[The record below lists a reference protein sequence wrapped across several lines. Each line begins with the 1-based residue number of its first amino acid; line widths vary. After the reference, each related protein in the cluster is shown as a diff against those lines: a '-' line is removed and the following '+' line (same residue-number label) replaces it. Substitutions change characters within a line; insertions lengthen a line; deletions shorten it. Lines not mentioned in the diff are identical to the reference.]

1 MLVYSF
7 LLTTLLL
14 SLRWKNGTVFYIVWI
29 ILDSYNL
36 LNFVFLQSSCRL
48 TTLPRSTLLLPLSLS
63 ALQIT
68 GNLCLSDFP
77 WLRSADVLPFCGSL
91 GMLWAEWAGQDQ
103 FIYHA
108 GYVTGCDWAQ
118 MIIIVAGK
126 AHPVVAF
133 QHRDT
138 HTHTGQSQQ

>member
-1 MLVYSF
+1 MLDPLSLFFPANHTFTFLKMEKWNSF
-7 LLTTLLL
+7 LH
-14 SLRWKNGTVFYIVWI
+14 SMDNSRF
-29 ILDSYNL
+29 
-36 LNFVFLQSSCRL
+36 QSSCQL
-48 TTLPRSTLLLPLSLS
+48 TTLPRSTLLLPLTLS
-63 ALQIT
+63 ALQIS

-133 QHRDT
+133 QHT
-138 HTHTGQSQQ
+138 HTHRTIATIKNETTT